1 MNNYDNYFV
10 PVDNLEEAKNYY
22 ENVLG
27 LQKKF
32 DFSER
37 GMVAYKIGNEEPA
50 IILKDKNKFKDMKPT
65 VWFEVEDVNEMY
77 KEMKTR
83 NVNFLSEPF
92 KILTGNAVEFE
103 DPYGN
108 RFGITDYKKTSQTN
122 TTGNTTTSVKKD

>member
-10 PVDNLEEAKNYY
+10 PVDNLEEAKDYY

-37 GMVAYKIGNEEPA
+37 GMVAYKVGNEEPA

-65 VWFEVEDVNEMY
+65 VWFEVEDVKDMY
-77 KEMKTR
+77 EKMKSR

-103 DPYGN
+103 DPFGN
-108 RFGITDYKKTSQTN
+108 RFGITDYKVSSTSA
-122 TTGNTTTSVKKD
+122 TGGSSNQKEAK